1 MNYQMLK
8 ANFERH
14 GFATS
19 YFETK
24 AEAASYLKEQVKGR
38 VVGFGGSMT
47 VKELDLYP
55 ILGEHNTVIW
65 HWQTPGDVCRNAAQS
80 ADVYICSANGV
91 AQTGELV
98 NIDGTGNRL
107 AMTIFGPQKVY
118 FLIGSNKICPDLQA
132 AIYRAKN
139 VAAPKNAMRF
149 NRKTP
154 CVASGG
160 ERCFDCTSPERIC
173 NATLI
178 LERPTNGVSVE
189 LVFINQELG
198 Y

>member
-1 MNYQMLK
+1 MNYQALK

-19 YFETK
+19 YFDTK
-24 AEAASYLKEQVKGR
+24 EAAASYLKEQIKGH

-47 VKELDLYP
+47 VKEMDLYSM
-55 ILGEHNTVIW
+55 LGENNTVIW
-65 HWQTPGDVCRNAAQS
+65 HWQTPGDTTRRAAQN

-91 AQTGELV
+91 SETGELV

-118 FLIGSNKICPDLQA
+118 FIIGSNKICPDLQA
-132 AIYRAKN
+132 AIFRAKN
-139 VAAPKNAMRF
+139 VASPKNAMRF

-160 ERCFDCTSPERIC
+160 ERCFDCNSPERIC

-178 LERPTNGVSVE
+178 IERPTNGISAEVI
-189 LVFINQELG
+189 FINQELG